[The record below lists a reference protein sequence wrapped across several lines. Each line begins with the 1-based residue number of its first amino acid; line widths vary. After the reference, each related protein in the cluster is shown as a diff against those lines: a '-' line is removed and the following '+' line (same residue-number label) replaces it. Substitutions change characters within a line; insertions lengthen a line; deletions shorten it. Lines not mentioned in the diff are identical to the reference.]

1 MQTGIEQVFLDDL
14 RALQELHL
22 ELLEVEDSDQL
33 YINMV
38 QLAQKR
44 LHIDRLGLFLLTAD
58 GQHLTGTYDVDPTGT
73 VRDERHYREEV
84 TAHHWTFDVLNSP
97 KHVKV
102 WETGP
107 IFDNG
112 QLSGSSWKAAVAL
125 WDGHKA
131 LGCLVADNS
140 VTRRPPRPYEAELIA
155 LLGSTYSHLIERKQ
169 LEQHIQQQDDA
180 LLQAN
185 CALAVARGQAASVS
199 QLKSQFLANMSH
211 ELRTPLNA
219 VIGYAQLLLA
229 GMAGPLPAEQR
240 EFQVRILVNARH
252 LLTLINSVLDLTI
265 IESGRMDLVEQTFNL
280 RKYLDDLYAQNVI
293 LAKNKALKLTFHIDP
308 ALPEVI
314 RADEQRLRQIISNLL
329 SNAIKFT
336 DQGSVELKA
345 CGGQGNSWRVIV
357 SDTGIGIAAHLQQ
370 NIFDEFRQADEG
382 LRRGGTGLGL
392 AITRRLVLMMHGNI
406 RVQSELGQGS
416 TFIVELPLI
425 TEDTLATG

>member
-1 MQTGIEQVFLDDL
+1 MTMRTGIEQAFIDDL
-14 RALQELHL
+14 KALQELHL
-22 ELLEVEDSDQL
+22 ELIEVQDPDEL

-38 QLAQKR
+38 QFAQKR
-44 LHIDRLGLFLLTAD
+44 LHIDRIGLFLLTGA
-58 GQHLTGTYDVDPTGT
+58 GQQPTGTYGVDPTGN
-73 VRDERHYREEV
+73 VRDERQCSEEI
-84 TAHHWTFDVLNSP
+84 TAHHWAFEILNSP

-107 IFDNG
+107 IFDDGQISGNG
-112 QLSGSSWKAAVAL
+112 WKAAAAL

-140 VTRRPPRPYEAELIA
+140 VTRRPPRPYEAELISI
-155 LLGSTYSHLIERKQ
+155 LGTTYSRLIER
-169 LEQHIQQQDDA
+169 QQQNDA
-180 LLQAN
+180 LLKAN
-185 CALAVARGQAASVS
+185 CELAVTRSQAASVS

-229 GMAGPLPAEQR
+229 GMAGPLPGEQR

-265 IESGRMDLVEQTFNL
+265 IESGRMDLVEQAFNL
-280 RKYLDDLYAQNVI
+280 RKYFDDLYAQNVI
-293 LAKNKALKLTFHIDP
+293 LAKNKALTLTFSVDP

-314 RADEQRLRQIISNLL
+314 RADEKRLRQIISNLL

-336 DQGSVELKA
+336 DQGAVELRA
-345 CGGQGNSWRVIV
+345 CGGQNNSWRVIV
-357 SDTGIGIAAHLQQ
+357 SDTGTGIAAHLQQ
-370 NIFDEFRQADEG
+370 SIFDEFRQADEG